1 MTYKE
6 LSLKYTKATEI
17 AAVQEQYIAKLEEL
31 IRDKDTSNDR
41 LTLDQITE
49 AVCNYYKVSE
59 SDVFGNRRFRNIV
72 VPRQVICYIARFN
85 ISGLSLKDIGL
96 YLGKRDHTTVISSI
110 KRVEDE
116 ISYNYKFKDEIN
128 EIKGML
134 NL

>member
-6 LSLKYTKATEI
+6 LSIAHKKYEEI
-17 AAVQEQYIAKLEEL
+17 LSAQSEYIADLKEF
-31 IRDKDTSNDR
+31 IHNHFDSSR

-59 SDVFGNRRFRNIV
+59 RDIFGKRRFRNIV
-72 VPRQVICYIARFN
+72 VPRQVICYIARFH

-96 YLGKRDHTTVISSI
+96 YLGNRDHTTVINSI

-116 ISYNYKFKDEIN
+116 ISYNYRFKDEIN
-128 EIKGML
+128 EIKS
-134 NL
+134 NLGI